1 MAKVRLK
8 SEPLPVSPVKA
19 AAKKMME
26 EEKGPEKMLA
36 AGKEAKKVS
45 GTVTEKVMLKEF
57 IPQNVAA
64 MTGPKA
70 KSKMS
75 TQELIQEGLYTS
87 KNGDLIP
94 TAKYMA
100 LKKSGGLS
108 KYGIQ

>member
-19 AAKKMME
+19 AAKKMIE
-26 EEKGPEKMLA
+26 DKKGPEKILA
-36 AGKEAKKVS
+36 AGKDAKKVS

-57 IPQNVAA
+57 IPSNVSA
-64 MTGPKA
+64 MKGPQG

-75 TQELIQEGLYTS
+75 SAELIDAGLFKS
-87 KNGDLIP
+87 MDGDLVP
-94 TAKYMA
+94 TAKYQA
-100 LKKSGGLS
+100 LKKSGGLG